1 MARATK
7 TVVNQTPVETTPVE
21 TTPVETTP
29 VETTPVEKTF
39 NERVSDVMSK
49 IQDLFVAFKQVQ
61 IELKDIK
68 AAYNKE
74 TKQRKKPKKE
84 RSLNAKTSG
93 FTKPIQVSKDLESFL
108 GLQDGEMISRPQITS
123 RINKYIIGKNLFDP
137 ENKSNFTPDKAL
149 QKLLGGPRFPLSKK
163 DPSKG
168 NGYNYLN
175 LSLYLKDNGHFVL
188 A

>member
-1 MARATK
+1 MPRATK
-7 TVVNQTPVETTPVE
+7 QVIEQPTPVEQTTPVE
-21 TTPVETTP
+21 QIEQP
-29 VETTPVEKTF
+29 TPVEKTF
-39 NERVSDVMSK
+39 NERVSDVMTK

-61 IELKDIK
+61 VELKDIK
-68 AAYNKE
+68 TAYNKE
-74 TKQRKKPKKE
+74 IKQRRRPKKE
-84 RSLNAKTSG
+84 RSLNVKTSG
-93 FTKPIQVSKDLESFL
+93 FTKPIQVSKDLEAFL
-108 GLQDGEMISRPQITS
+108 GLQESEMISRPQITS

-149 QKLLGGPRFPLSKK
+149 LKLLGAPRFPLSKK